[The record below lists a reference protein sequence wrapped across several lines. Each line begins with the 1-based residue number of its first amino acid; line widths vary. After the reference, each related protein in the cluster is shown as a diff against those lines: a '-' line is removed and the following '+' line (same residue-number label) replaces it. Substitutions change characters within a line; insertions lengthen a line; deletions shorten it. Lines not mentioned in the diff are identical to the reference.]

1 MKINLNVDRYV
12 KVWIRDTVEIEAENK
27 EEALKKMV
35 DLIYNGDPDVE
46 YTNGVELVESGILN
60 GSEEAVGVDEEDGN
74 VMEIEDD
81 EGNLLWGDK
90 SDGRKILNK
99 E

>member
-1 MKINLNVDRYV
+1 MEIELNVDRYV
-12 KVWIRDTVEIEAENK
+12 KVWIRDRVRIEAENE
-27 EEALKKMV
+27 EEALRKMV
-35 DLIYNGDPDVE
+35 DLIYNGDPDVG

-81 EGNLLWGDK
+81 ERNLLWGDK
-90 SDGRKILNK
+90 SDGKTILNN
-99 E
+99 

>member
-35 DLIYNGDPDVE
+35 DLIYNGDPDVG
-46 YTNGVELVESGILN
+46 YTNGVELVGSRILN